1 MTAEPRQVRLRQIPA
16 PLELLRSSRPWTSTA
31 YLASYLLTGPL
42 LFAFTTVVVVVCF
55 VLSLLVFGV
64 PLLIGAAAVVRGC
77 AHIERART
85 GVIAEPVAAA
95 HRTVAEPG
103 ILNGVRTRWTDPAV
117 LRDLA
122 YLTVL
127 FVPLLLLDAVALGVW
142 LTNLAVVLV
151 PAWYW
156 AVPGGGALGALG
168 VDDLPSALVAMV
180 VALALVPLT
189 CYAVAGAASLHR
201 AVAGTVL
208 GRPADPL
215 AEARRV
221 LASPGPLTRS
231 GSDRNATT
239 QGEL

>member
-1 MTAEPRQVRLRQIPA
+1 MTAGPRQVRSGPLPA
-16 PLELLRSSRPWTSTA
+16 PLELLRSSRPWTSTV
-31 YLASYLLTGPL
+31 YLASYLLIGPL
-42 LFAFTTVVVVVCF
+42 LFAFTTAVVVVCF
-55 VLSLLVFGV
+55 ALSLLVFGV
-64 PLLIGAAAVVRGC
+64 PLLIGSAAVVRGC

-85 GVIAEPVAAA
+85 GLIAEAVKAD
-95 HRTVAEPG
+95 HRRVTEPG
-103 ILNGVRTRWTDPAV
+103 ILNAVTTRWTDPAV

-127 FVPLLLLDAVALGVW
+127 FVPLLLLDALALGLW

-156 AVPGGGALGALG
+156 AVPEGGALGFIG
-168 VDDLPSALVAMV
+168 VDDLPTALVATV
-180 VALALVPLT
+180 VACALVPLS
-189 CYAVAGAASLHR
+189 CYAVAGAARLHST
-201 AVAGTVL
+201 VARTVL

-221 LASPGPLTRS
+221 LASPGPLSRS

>member
-1 MTAEPRQVRLRQIPA
+1 MSAESRPARVGPVPA
-16 PLELLRSSRPWTSTA
+16 PMELLRSSRPWRSTA
-31 YLASYLLTGPL
+31 YLASYLLAGPL
-42 LFAFTTVVVVVCF
+42 LFAFTMVVVVVCF

-85 GVIAEPVAAA
+85 GLIAEAVTAD
-95 HRTVAEPG
+95 HRTVSEPG
-103 ILNGVRTRWTDPAV
+103 VINGVRTRWTDPAV

-127 FVPLLLLDAVALGVW
+127 FVPLLLLDALALGLW

-156 AVPGGGALGALG
+156 AVPEGGALGFLG
-168 VDDLPSALVAMV
+168 VSDLPTALVATV
-180 VALALVPLT
+180 VACALVPLS
-189 CYAVAGAASLHR
+189 CYAVTGAASLHHI
-201 AVAGTVL
+201 VARTVL

-221 LASPGPLTRS
+221 LASPGPLDRS